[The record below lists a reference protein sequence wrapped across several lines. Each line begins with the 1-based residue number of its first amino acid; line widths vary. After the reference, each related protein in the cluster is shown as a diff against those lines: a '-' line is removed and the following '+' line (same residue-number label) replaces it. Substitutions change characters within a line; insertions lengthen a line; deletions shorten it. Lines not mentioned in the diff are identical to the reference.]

1 MNEIDILELP
11 LHLLVL
17 KTNRN
22 VYRVD
27 FYSQFWQF
35 THVEA
40 LNHPIFRPWM
50 KLEIHELR
58 VVFGAITPLLS
69 KNIQP
74 WFAPMALLQ
83 KYGAMWGP
91 WICDFNLFLGLPG
104 VSFEF

>member
-1 MNEIDILELP
+1 
-11 LHLLVL
+11 
-17 KTNRN
+17 
-22 VYRVD
+22 
-27 FYSQFWQF
+27 
-35 THVEA
+35 
-40 LNHPIFRPWM
+40 M
-50 KLEIHELR
+50 KLEIHESL
-58 VVFGAITPLLS
+58 VLVGAITPLLS